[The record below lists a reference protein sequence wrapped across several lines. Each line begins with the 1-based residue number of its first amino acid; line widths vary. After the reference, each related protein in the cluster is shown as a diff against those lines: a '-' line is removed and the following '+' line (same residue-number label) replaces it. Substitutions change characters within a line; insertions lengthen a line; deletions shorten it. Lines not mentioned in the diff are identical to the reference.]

1 MFSPNFGLGFEKPHN
16 FVRHFGV
23 ANNPLKRKIPQW
35 KKQLWLQGK
44 YLYFLLN
51 NHFASGEF
59 VIYVSLM
66 TSNDQSVK
74 WHSNER
80 NITFQIVIFLGTFVG
95 ESFFEF
101 EDPTGAYTIR
111 IPIIPGTIIVFDG
124 HLRHRKIAM
133 ESFHGEQ
140 YTVIFFKN
148 YD

>member
-1 MFSPNFGLGFEKPHN
+1 MITSL
-16 FVRHFGV
+16 
-23 ANNPLKRKIPQW
+23 
-35 KKQLWLQGK
+35 
-44 YLYFLLN
+44 
-51 NHFASGEF
+51 SGEF

-66 TSNDQSVK
+66 TLNDQSVK

-80 NITFQIVIFLGTFVG
+80 DITFQIVIFLGTFVG

-111 IPIIPGTIIVFDG
+111 ISIISGTIIVFDE

-140 YTVIFFKN
+140 YTVIFFKKL
-148 YD
+148 

>member
-23 ANNPLKRKIPQW
+23 ANNPLERKIPQW

-44 YLYFLLN
+44 YLCSLLN
-51 NHFASGEF
+51 DRFASGEF

-74 WHSNER
+74 WHSNECD
-80 NITFQIVIFLGTFVG
+80 ITFQIVIFLETFVS

-101 EDPTGAYTIR
+101 EDPTGAYTI
-111 IPIIPGTIIVFDG
+111 
-124 HLRHRKIAM
+124 
-133 ESFHGEQ
+133 
-140 YTVIFFKN
+140 
-148 YD
+148 